1 MSSAYGK
8 QPVIRIIGKFRL
20 SGKTEMFI
28 DSAITSLRKTGIEL
42 QFAQGNILRMT
53 ESRKALI
60 KLTLLTTALILA
72 NLLIPFLGKYL
83 SHEEVSFIVLAVVP
97 LGGAVY
103 AVSNRKKIN
112 VFVKNW
118 PSSLLYTAVVLYGC
132 KILAE
137 KVINARTGIEVENI
151 RYASTIG
158 GFIYSVPFSLILIGL
173 VMYGRMGLQFLYSKP
188 VKTNPDEI
196 EHFPWLKIF
205 FVGSILGL
213 GILTFE
219 PADAF
224 IPYTLLADT
233 SKVTTCGPVEQDV
246 VYVRKNSEMC
256 KRIHVNPFEGVFEST
271 DVPSKSG

>member
-1 MSSAYGK
+1 
-8 QPVIRIIGKFRL
+8 
-20 SGKTEMFI
+20 
-28 DSAITSLRKTGIEL
+28 
-42 QFAQGNILRMT
+42 MT

-72 NLLIPFLGKYL
+72 NVLTPHLGEYI
-83 SHEEVSFIVLAVVP
+83 SHEEMSFIVLTIVP

-103 AVSNRKKIN
+103 AISNRKKIN

-137 KVINARTGIEVENI
+137 KAINAQTGIEVENI

-173 VMYGRMGLQFLYSKP
+173 FMYLRMLFGSKP
-188 VKTNPDEI
+188 VKTNPDDV

-213 GILTFE
+213 GVLTLE
-219 PADAF
+219 PADSV
-224 IPYTLLADT
+224 IPYTVIADT
-233 SKVTTCGPVEQDV
+233 SKVTTCGPVEKDV

-256 KRIHVNPFEGVFEST
+256 KRIHVNPFEGIYEST